1 MSTPTTSVATAH
13 PLKLKGYKWIK
24 PYVES
29 LDPDIDFEEMI
40 RTTAQYTTN
49 EFVMDI
55 SYVANFIGVI
65 MEPKGSEALNST
77 GKVFNHMQERFEDS
91 VIHFIPWFIDGP
103 TSDNVKKH
111 IELLNKTHMLV
122 ARRVPGNFDHD
133 VDFIMPCVQMGVYGH
148 DFQRTIGLPGFSPNM
163 QRAYYHW
170 TYALFR
176 NFRKE
181 SGPLKG
187 YPKDWDGM
195 VAFSEWWF
203 KRDFVSTQRGHD
215 VSVALVQQFCDRF
228 FPKPLHFLGYEIIL
242 TFLTDSAIEVHR
254 LGPRKLWL
262 ESLIK
267 AGFRIMLTVQ
277 SLLPDSKV
285 PTMPTK
291 ESLAAYRK
299 MRRNTGSSPLLIA
312 VGLVV
317 VLVLVRP
324 MLYSFKGV

>member
-1 MSTPTTSVATAH
+1 MSTTTTSVATAH

-29 LDPDIDFEEMI
+29 LDPDVDFEEMI
-40 RTTAQYTTN
+40 RTTAQYITN

-65 MEPKGSEALNST
+65 MEPNGSEALNYT

-91 VIHFIPWFIDGP
+91 VSYFLSWFIDGP

-111 IELLNKTHMLV
+111 IELLNKTHMVV
-122 ARRVPGNFDHD
+122 ARRIPGNFDHD
-133 VDFIMPCVQMGVYGH
+133 VDFIMPCVQMGVFGH
-148 DFQRTIGLPGFSPNM
+148 DFQRTI
-163 QRAYYHW
+163 
-170 TYALFR
+170 
-176 NFRKE
+176 
-181 SGPLKG
+181 
-187 YPKDWDGM
+187 DWDGM
-195 VAFSEWWF
+195 VEFSQWWF
-203 KRDFVSTQRGHD
+203 KRDFLSTQRGHD
-215 VSVALVQQFCDRF
+215 VSVALIRQFCDRF

-242 TFLTDSAIEVHR
+242 TFLTDSTIEVHH

-277 SLLPDSKV
+277 NLRPDSKT

-299 MRRNTGSSPLLIA
+299 MSSNTGSSPLLIA

-324 MLYSFKGV
+324 MLCLFKVF